1 MSIAS
6 DGLPLN
12 GRPILKVDMIT
23 IGMDASKLEGLALK
37 PDENGFYR
45 VPAASVNKC
54 NDAGEFYSGHNAQE
68 IFGEGSPFYKD
79 LVAGYINV
87 EVDHPERKP
96 GWSDEEWTARLFRFD
111 SSKCCGV
118 IGGIELIETNELEK
132 GFSDKIIDIY
142 VKVKPQGEKK
152 QIFID
157 RLEDPHSNVALS
169 MRVLKAVFTDKYNR
183 KISIITAAAGFD
195 LVWKPGISRANKYS
209 AVGIESS
216 KYTSIIEPTKLV
228 ALCKDE
234 VLLKKIGLE
243 NHTQSLRYVVNKMNE
258 LSRESNLQSPAYNW

>member
-1 MSIAS
+1 MSIAQ
-6 DGLPLN
+6 GK
-12 GRPILKVDMIT
+12 PILKVDMIT

-79 LVAGYINV
+79 LISGYINV

-96 GWSDEEWTARLFRFD
+96 GWTDEQWIARLFRYD
-111 SSKCCGV
+111 SERCCGLV
-118 IGGIELIETNELEK
+118 GGLELVETNEVEK
-132 GFSDKIIDIY
+132 GFTDKIIDIF

-169 MRVLKAVFTDKYNR
+169 MRVLKAMFNDKYGR

-209 AVGIESS
+209 AVGIEAS
-216 KYTSIIEPTKLV
+216 KYTSIIEPAKLN
-228 ALCKDE
+228 ALCCDE
-234 VLLKKIGLE
+234 SLLRKIGLE
-243 NHTQSLRYVVNKMNE
+243 NHTRSLKYVTDKMVE
-258 LSRESNLQSPAYNW
+258 LSRESNLQSPAYGW